1 MYTITLEVNQ
11 VCNLKCNYCY
21 LGQKNGTVMEYET
34 AIEAIDIAFINV
46 KKHQDAKIWV
56 DFVGGEALLNLE
68 LVKRIQEWTHKKALE
83 NKIIVIYSIT
93 TNGSIMDAEILK
105 WLVKNKIR
113 IKLSIDGE
121 QAVHD
126 KNRIY
131 IDGKGSYEKIIF
143 NLPYFKE
150 YERQTGLLIQA
161 AHVITHNNYKNIL
174 SSVQHLADKLQM
186 KIIDSSIDMCFK
198 WKRKQLDYIGSEW
211 KKVLGYCMQRR
222 DEGIP
227 FMWGIEYDLQ
237 QYKENRGSCVTCG
250 VGLTRIYVKVDGS
263 IYGCAANLSHSGYI
277 GNVKNGFILERIKPY
292 KRCAPSEVCMSCN
305 LVRRCQTKACISNQI
320 SFSGEPG
327 IPNPTMC
334 YIEKIKQELFEKYM

>member
-56 DFVGGEALLNLE
+56 DFVEGEALLNLE

-174 SSVQHLADKLQM
+174 SSVQHLKHISDRK
-186 KIIDSSIDMCFK
+186 SVGEHTSICHTPV
-198 WKRKQLDYIGSEW
+198 I
-211 KKVLGYCMQRR
+211 
-222 DEGIP
+222 
-227 FMWGIEYDLQ
+227 
-237 QYKENRGSCVTCG
+237 
-250 VGLTRIYVKVDGS
+250 
-263 IYGCAANLSHSGYI
+263 
-277 GNVKNGFILERIKPY
+277 
-292 KRCAPSEVCMSCN
+292 
-305 LVRRCQTKACISNQI
+305 
-320 SFSGEPG
+320 
-327 IPNPTMC
+327 
-334 YIEKIKQELFEKYM
+334 